1 MRIAPAARATSWVGG
16 PRAGWRRDTFAGGP
30 HSFGVRRWWGCAWW
44 GRRVS
49 LLEYT
54 LFAFTSMFV
63 IVDPI
68 AIIPVFLS
76 MTERDSLQQQKRS
89 AGLACAVAAGVLI
102 VFALAGQWI
111 FKFLGITMAAF
122 QIAGSVLLLRI
133 ALDMLYANRAR
144 DRQSDEEVEA
154 GTAKDDV
161 AITPLGVPMLAG
173 PGAIS
178 TSLILLG
185 QARGLAQHVALF
197 ASIVAVL
204 GLSYYILRFASTGAR
219 RVNPLVLKLMTRLMG
234 LLLAA
239 VAVQFTLNG
248 LAQTSFFAK

>member
-1 MRIAPAARATSWVGG
+1 MN
-16 PRAGWRRDTFAGGP
+16 
-30 HSFGVRRWWGCAWW
+30 
-44 GRRVS
+44 

-63 IVDPI
+63 IVDPL

-76 MTERDSLQQQKRS
+76 MTERDSPAAQKRM

-102 VFALAGQWI
+102 LFAVAGKWI
-111 FKFLGITMAAF
+111 FQFLGITMAAF

-154 GTAKDDV
+154 GTAKDDI

-185 QARGLAQHVALF
+185 QARGVAQHIALF
-197 ASIVAVL
+197 ACIAAVC
-204 GLSYYILRFASTGAR
+204 GLSYFILRFASTGAR
-219 RVNPLVLKLMTRLMG
+219 KANPLALKLVTRIMG

-239 VAVQFTLNG
+239 VAVQFTING
-248 LAQTSFFAK
+248 VQALPFFAE

>member
-1 MRIAPAARATSWVGG
+1 VT
-16 PRAGWRRDTFAGGP
+16 
-30 HSFGVRRWWGCAWW
+30 
-44 GRRVS
+44 

-54 LFAFTSMFV
+54 LFAFTSLFV

-68 AIIPVFLS
+68 AIIPVFLA
-76 MTERDSLQQQKRS
+76 MTERDTQRAQNRM
-89 AGLACAVAAGVLI
+89 AGLASAVAAGVLI
-102 VFALAGQWI
+102 VFALAGTWI
-111 FKFLGITMAAF
+111 FRFLGITMAAF

-133 ALDMLYANRAR
+133 ALDMLYANQPR

-154 GTAKDDV
+154 GAAKDDI

-185 QARGLAQHVALF
+185 QAHGLAQCIALL
-197 ASIVAVL
+197 ACIAAVCFV
-204 GLSYYILRFASTGAR
+204 SYLILRFASTGAR
-219 RVNPLVLKLMTRLMG
+219 RVNPLAMKLVTRIMG

-239 VAVQFTLNG
+239 VAVQFTING
-248 LAQTSFFAK
+248 LQQTPFFNH

>member
-1 MRIAPAARATSWVGG
+1 MT
-16 PRAGWRRDTFAGGP
+16 
-30 HSFGVRRWWGCAWW
+30 
-44 GRRVS
+44 

-63 IVDPI
+63 IIDPI
-68 AIIPVFLS
+68 AIIPMFLA
-76 MTERDSLQQQKRS
+76 MTERDTPAQQKRM
-89 AGLACAVAAGVLI
+89 AGLASTVAALVLI
-102 VFALAGQWI
+102 LFAMAGKWI
-111 FKFLGITMAAF
+111 FQLLGITMAAF
-122 QIAGSVLLLRI
+122 QIAGSILLLRI

-154 GTAKDDV
+154 GAAKDDI

-185 QARGLAQHVALF
+185 QAKGLAQHLALF
-197 ASIVAVL
+197 ASIIAVC
-204 GLSYYILRFASTGAR
+204 GISYYILRFASTGAR
-219 RVNPLVLKLMTRLMG
+219 KVNPLALKLVTRIMG

-239 VAVQFTLNG
+239 VAVQFTING
-248 LAQTSFFAK
+248 IHELPFFSK